1 MSNLQPGQMLG
12 PYQIISQVGQGGMA
26 TVYKA
31 YHAAMDRYVAV
42 KVLPHQFM
50 HDSVFLGRFQQ
61 EVHLIAKLEHA
72 HILPVYDYGESEG
85 LPYLV
90 MRFLDAGTLKNRMK
104 ASPQAAVGRP
114 GLSMVEID
122 RIFTQMAD
130 ALSYAHDQGVIHR
143 DIKPSNI
150 ILDHRGDVF
159 LIEVGIA
166 KLIESTVEFTATR
179 SVTGTPAYMS
189 PEQAQG

>member
-90 MRFLDAGTLKNRMK
+90 MRFLDAGTLKNRMR

-150 ILDHRGDVF
+150 MLDHRGDVF

-166 KLIESTVEFTATR
+166 KLIESTVEFTATG

>member
-61 EVHLIAKLEHA
+61 EVHLISKLEHA

-90 MRFLDAGTLKNRMK
+90 MRFLDAGTLKNRMR

>member
-1 MSNLQPGQMLG
+1 
-12 PYQIISQVGQGGMA
+12 
-26 TVYKA
+26 
-31 YHAAMDRYVAV
+31 
-42 KVLPHQFM
+42 
-50 HDSVFLGRFQQ
+50 
-61 EVHLIAKLEHA
+61 
-72 HILPVYDYGESEG
+72 

-90 MRFLDAGTLKNRMK
+90 MRFLDAGTLKNRMR
-104 ASPQAAVGRP
+104 ASPQAADGRP

-143 DIKPSNI
+143 DIKSSNI
-150 ILDHRGDVF
+150 MLDHRGDVF

-166 KLIESTVEFTATR
+166 KLIESTVEFTAKG

-189 PEQAQG
+189 PEQAQV

>member
-90 MRFLDAGTLKNRMK
+90 MRFLDAGTLKNRMR

-150 ILDHRGDVF
+150 MLDHWGDVF
-159 LIEVGIA
+159 LIEVRIA
-166 KLIESTVEFTATR
+166 KLIESTVEFSATG
-179 SVTGTPAYMS
+179 SVTGTPA
-189 PEQAQG
+189 

>member
-104 ASPQAAVGRP
+104 ASPQAADGRP

-150 ILDHRGDVF
+150 MLDHRGDVF

-166 KLIESTVEFTATR
+166 KLIESTVEFTATG

-189 PEQAQG
+189 PEQVQG

>member
-12 PYQIISQVGQGGMA
+12 SYQIISQVGQGGMA

-104 ASPQAAVGRP
+104 ASPQAADGRP

-130 ALSYAHDQGVIHR
+130 ALSYAHDLGVIHR

-150 ILDHRGDVF
+150 MLDHRGDVF

-166 KLIESTVEFTATR
+166 KLIESTVEFTATG

>member
-50 HDSVFLGRFQQ
+50 HDRVFLGRFQQ

-90 MRFLDAGTLKNRMK
+90 MRFLDAGTLKNRMR

-114 GLSMVEID
+114 GLSMLEID
-122 RIFTQMAD
+122 NIFTQMAD

-150 ILDHRGDVF
+150 MLDHRGDVF
-159 LIEVGIA
+159 LTDFGIA
-166 KLIESTVEFTATR
+166 KLIESTVEFSATG
-179 SVTGTPAYMS
+179 SVTGTPA
-189 PEQAQG
+189 